1 MKKFLGIVFL
11 SIMFFTPSFSQ
22 IIELGKCYGVDTYD
36 DEMVRSSWNADD
48 FQKLSLFYFKS
59 YDEPRY
65 NKKYSSWELQTVEN
79 YVTDDDYIKDLLS
92 DGYEPINRYKKFIL
106 SMNLSNETI
115 TVLKVYSAEILDIH
129 IEKRIRLINLKKKY
143 PDKWSN
149 GNQTSLDWLYEAG
162 ITESKIDKYK
172 IEDYAGGIFIGRS
185 IEDNGK
191 AIRLDLDTG
200 SYKVGR
206 YKNINKKTFP
216 DTYYKCTKDYK
227 NIVFDV
233 ESKKTTAPKNT
244 GSLLKSILKFIN

>member
-149 GNQTSLDWLYEAG
+149 GNQTSLDWLYEAS

-185 IEDNGK
+185 IDDNGK

-200 SYKVGR
+200 SYKAGR

-244 GSLLKSILKFIN
+244 GSLLKSILKYVN